1 MENIILL
8 DADDLRSIIAE
19 EVGTAI
25 KKAGTADQRHVENVC
40 RFDNLSLHAAI
51 EYLRE
56 LGYITT
62 VKSLYGRTS
71 AGTIPCRK
79 VGRRLIFSR
88 KELAEWVAGQTSTP
102 TTRAA
107 RRANAAARLAEC
119 AIHKT
124 RKI

>member
-1 MENIILL
+1 MSKLILI
-8 DADDLRSIIAE
+8 DPDELRMIIAE
-19 EVGTAI
+19 EVGAAI
-25 KKAGTADQRHVENVC
+25 RKAGTADQRHVENVC

-88 KELAEWVAGQTSTP
+88 KELAEWVAGQTSTQ

-107 RRANAAARLAEC
+107 RRANAAARLANC
-119 AIHKT
+119 VIHKT
-124 RKI
+124 AKV

>member
-1 MENIILL
+1 MNNIILI
-8 DADDLRSIIAE
+8 DTDDLRRIISE
-19 EVGTAI
+19 EVGAAI
-25 KKAGTADQRHVENVC
+25 RKARTADTRHVENVC

-88 KELAEWVAGQTSTP
+88 KELAEWVAGQTSTQ
-102 TTRAA
+102 TTQAT
-107 RRANAAARLAEC
+107 RRANAAARLANC
-119 AIHKT
+119 VINKT
-124 RKI
+124 AKV